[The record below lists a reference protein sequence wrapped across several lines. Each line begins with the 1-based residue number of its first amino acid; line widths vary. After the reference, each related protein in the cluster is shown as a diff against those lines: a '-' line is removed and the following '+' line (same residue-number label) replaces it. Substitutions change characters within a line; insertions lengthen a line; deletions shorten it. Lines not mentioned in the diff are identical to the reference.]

1 MFSIRQFFGWKTIWI
16 TLKSS
21 FNIDYHSN
29 YEERLPPSD
38 HCLYDKKE
46 EGRIS
51 LSLCL
56 CIAKRLVDTSE
67 RLHWKWQCIDYFF
80 LFSSFIHSPVLT
92 CLYFIPSPSFPD
104 LFLLCWGYNSPVSL
118 YHKYGPASIPLAKR
132 VIQFFL
138 YK

>member
-1 MFSIRQFFGWKTIWI
+1 MTHSKW
-16 TLKSS
+16 S
-21 FNIDYHSN
+21 FNIDYHRN

-38 HCLYDKKE
+38 HCMYDKKE
-46 EGRIS
+46 EGKSLIS
-51 LSLCL
+51 LRLY
-56 CIAKRLVDTSE
+56 IAKRLVDTE

-104 LFLLCWGYNSPVSL
+104 LFSLCWGYKSL
-118 YHKYGPASIPLAKR
+118 YLYMLYIQHKPCIYSFSQR

-138 YK
+138 YKGSKASYDIF